1 MQRHNVFYQIH
12 KGLRAAL
19 YHTALHL
26 QQTDFGI
33 AEETETA
40 VAAVREVIMLFDEHA
55 HKEDRFILSALTA
68 FEPSVVDAF
77 EQEHVT
83 DLALS
88 FQLNS
93 TMNELELAEDPE
105 AGTAI
110 GGRLVQQ
117 FNEFI
122 AFNLQHMAKE
132 EDVLNKLLWRFFE
145 DAEIAGIHQSI
156 LQATP
161 PWMMDFYAKWMLR
174 GINVPETTGWLQQVE
189 RHAPPV
195 VFQTLMSKAEQE
207 LPGAR
212 FNRVLASL
220 SEGAMLVS

>member
-1 MQRHNVFYQIH
+1 MQRHNLFYQIH

-26 QQTDFGI
+26 QQADFTV

-40 VAAVREVIMLFDEHA
+40 VGEVKEVVLLFDEHA
-55 HKEDRFILSALTA
+55 HKEDKFILSALAA

-88 FQLNS
+88 FQLN
-93 TMNELELAEDPE
+93 TTIAELEAALTNEEKA
-105 AGTAI
+105 ATGT
-110 GGRLVQQ
+110 RLVLQ
-117 FNEFI
+117 FNEFV

-132 EDVLNKLLWRFFE
+132 EDVLNKLLWRFF
-145 DAEIAGIHQSI
+145 DDREIGTIHQSI

-161 PWMMDFYAKWMLR
+161 PWLMDFYAKWILR
-174 GINVPETTGWLQQVE
+174 GINVPETSAWLKQVE
-189 RHAPPV
+189 QQAPPV
-195 VFQTLMSKAEQE
+195 VFETLLTKAEQE
-207 LPGAR
+207 LPRSRYRKVLHSVSKEVA
-212 FNRVLASL
+212 LAS
-220 SEGAMLVS
+220 